1 MIDAHDFTR
10 WVRTQDTRLA
20 PVLQGLFDLYIRGRD
35 NRARTTKPENAD
47 TLYFTVD
54 DCYRVDFTPH
64 GLALH
69 CLTPHGESLLAYY
82 DSPASVFAAML
93 AHRTAGGC
101 ASLSEYT
108 AEFNRLSALLL
119 AGVAARDGIPA
130 MSEFAW
136 SWNEPRPAIDPARF
150 TEHRQ
155 ETETDLQRAIRYYL
169 EADKKAREEQ
179 EAKEEAFFAQSA
191 MGKKLMASLEEAGQ
205 REKLAQSIIS
215 KRRATEQDPVARAF
229 ATLKALPVYLREP
242 LSRHLSFLRKKQE
255 ADRQKGKKSW
265 QAERYAR
272 GTLRKIFERLDRT
285 DSRWLTPGYRSLAG
299 RERLDDLLYLPQL
312 NKHQIQTLATMTAA
326 MFSSTFE
333 KLCDGFGAT
342 DGELTMDVTLK
353 AYQMLARMALHLHAM
368 PPHYD
373 ALTTDKDRR
382 NEPDTEL
389 LPGAILRLTCAEWWK
404 RKLWLLRCEWRE
416 EQLRAACLVS
426 RKTSPYLSQDAL
438 SEFRA
443 QREKTRDFLKSFMLE
458 NEDGFT
464 IDLETVYYAGVS
476 NPVHRKAEMM
486 ATMKGLEL
494 LAEAR
499 GDKAVFLTVTCPS
512 KYHATTENGHP
523 NPKWNGA
530 TMRDSSDYLVNT
542 FFAAVRKKLNRDG
555 LRWYGIRTVEPHHD
569 GTVHWH
575 MMVFA
580 HPEEIDTI
588 VSHTRDIAIQED
600 RHELGD
606 DITPRFKA
614 EYVDGSKGTPTSY
627 IATYI
632 GKNLDSRAVDGIDP
646 KTGKPRVDHETG
658 KSMAESVERAIGW
671 ARLHRVRQFQF
682 FGIPSRQVWRELRR
696 LASQMAR
703 NPEGPQRLKDDA
715 MDAVLAAADAGCF
728 ATYIE
733 KQGGVLVPRKDYLIR
748 TAYDLADELND
759 YGEQSV
765 QIYGIWSPLIGESSR
780 VCTHPDNWKLVR
792 RKPEA
797 EDSARENGFDLQGGP
812 AAPWTRGNNCPRA
825 QETDNNGT
833 EQPEERPAP
842 WPQLPDGIEVNEWM
856 RSLKRHERR
865 ALMRSLRDKQAK
877 NSSDEMQSWT
887 QSRKQQRPLPDNH
900 ELLAREW
907 RESAESLGLHIGEH
921 KCSTCYGAAVCTLT
935 AASLHRRDLKLYANR
950 IPART
955 AESRSSGSA

>member
-1 MIDAHDFTR
+1 
-10 WVRTQDTRLA
+10 
-20 PVLQGLFDLYIRGRD
+20 
-35 NRARTTKPENAD
+35 
-47 TLYFTVD
+47 
-54 DCYRVDFTPH
+54 
-64 GLALH
+64 
-69 CLTPHGESLLAYY
+69 
-82 DSPASVFAAML
+82 
-93 AHRTAGGC
+93 
-101 ASLSEYT
+101 
-108 AEFNRLSALLL
+108 
-119 AGVAARDGIPA
+119 
-130 MSEFAW
+130 
-136 SWNEPRPAIDPARF
+136 
-150 TEHRQ
+150 
-155 ETETDLQRAIRYYL
+155 
-169 EADKKAREEQ
+169 
-179 EAKEEAFFAQSA
+179 
-191 MGKKLMASLEEAGQ
+191 
-205 REKLAQSIIS
+205 
-215 KRRATEQDPVARAF
+215 
-229 ATLKALPVYLREP
+229 
-242 LSRHLSFLRKKQE
+242 
-255 ADRQKGKKSW
+255 
-265 QAERYAR
+265 
-272 GTLRKIFERLDRT
+272 
-285 DSRWLTPGYRSLAG
+285 
-299 RERLDDLLYLPQL
+299 
-312 NKHQIQTLATMTAA
+312 
-326 MFSSTFE
+326 
-333 KLCDGFGAT
+333 
-342 DGELTMDVTLK
+342 
-353 AYQMLARMALHLHAM
+353 
-368 PPHYD
+368 
-373 ALTTDKDRR
+373 LTTDKDRR

-499 GDKAVFLTVTCPS
+499 GDRAVFLTVTCPS

-580 HPEEIDTI
+580 HPDEIETI
-588 VSHTRDIAIQED
+588 VSHVCDIAIQED

-792 RKPEA
+792 RKPEP
-797 EDSARENGFDLQGGP
+797 EDNAHENGFDLQGGP
-812 AAPWTRGNNCPRA
+812 AAPWTRGNNCPRV
-825 QETDNNGT
+825 QETGNSGT
-833 EQPEERPAP
+833 EQSEERPAP
-842 WPQLPDGIEVNEWM
+842 WPQLPDGVDVDEWM

-877 NSSDEMQSWT
+877 NNSDEMQNWT
-887 QSRKQQRPLPDNH
+887 QSRKQPRPLPDNH
-900 ELLAREW
+900 ELLAKEW
-907 RESAESLGLHIGEH
+907 RESAESLGLHIGEQQMLHLLRGGSLYVDGSIIAPQGYEIVCKPDTRPDSRITQLWQRLSRNHSVNSTEIRHNPVSSYLKQLGASDPEAAARLASTIQQDQNTMKTPVTVLSDMLRAIRDAEHAQRINETTERARH
-921 KCSTCYGAAVCTLT
+921 KAGLLQGKGNSE
-935 AASLHRRDLKLYANR
+935 KKK
-950 IPART
+950 
-955 AESRSSGSA
+955 

>member
-1 MIDAHDFTR
+1 MT
-10 WVRTQDTRLA
+10 TE
-20 PVLQGLFDLYIRGRD
+20 YIRDWQQPRHAVGREG
-35 NRARTTKPENAD
+35 T
-47 TLYFTVD
+47 
-54 DCYRVDFTPH
+54 
-64 GLALH
+64 
-69 CLTPHGESLLAYY
+69 
-82 DSPASVFAAML
+82 
-93 AHRTAGGC
+93 
-101 ASLSEYT
+101 
-108 AEFNRLSALLL
+108 
-119 AGVAARDGIPA
+119 GIPA
-130 MSEFAW
+130 PESALS
-136 SWNEPRPAIDPARF
+136 SWLNAYRVENER
-150 TEHRQ
+150 RQ
-155 ETETDLQRAIRYYL
+155 EM
-169 EADKKAREEQ
+169 ADAAFSATPLGNLINKSLDAQ
-179 EAKEEAFFAQSA
+179 EKQDKTITLAKEARKQARGAVDEA
-191 MGKKLMASLEEAGQ
+191 MASL
-205 REKLAQSIIS
+205 RL
-215 KRRATEQDPVARAF
+215 
-229 ATLKALPVYLREP
+229 LPHYLRDP
-242 LSRHLSFLRKKQE
+242 LIRHLSFLRKKQE
-255 ADRQKGKKSW
+255 ADRRKGKKSW

-285 DSRWLTPGYRSLAG
+285 DGRWLTPGYRSLAG

-333 KLCDGFGAT
+333 KLCDGFGAR
-342 DGELTMDVTLK
+342 DGELTMDVMLK
-353 AYQMLARMALHLHAM
+353 AYRMLARIALCLHIM
-368 PPHYD
+368 PPHYE
-373 ALTTDKDRR
+373 ALNKND
-382 NEPDTEL
+382 PDTEL
-389 LPGAILRLTCAEWWK
+389 LPGAILRLTCADWWK

-499 GDKAVFLTVTCPS
+499 GDKAVYLTVTCPS

-542 FFAAVRKKLNRDG
+542 FFKAVRKKLNRDG
-555 LRWYGIRTVEPHHD
+555 LRWYGIRTAEPHHD

-588 VSHTRDIAIQED
+588 VSHTRDIAIRED
-600 RHELGD
+600 RHELGN

-614 EYVDGSKGTPTSY
+614 EYIDGSKGTPTSY

-646 KTGKPRVDHETG
+646 KTGKPRVDDESG
-658 KSMAESVERAIGW
+658 KSMAESVELAIGW

-703 NPEGPQRLKDDA
+703 NPKGPQRLKNDA

-797 EDSARENGFDLQGGP
+797 EDSARKNGFDLQGGP
-812 AAPWTRGNNCPRA
+812 AAPWTRGNNCPRTQNENKEA
-825 QETDNNGT
+825 T
-833 EQPEERPAP
+833 ESQQSDEATTPRQWPEM
-842 WPQLPDGIEVNEWM
+842 PQDVPVDDWI
-856 RSLKRHERR
+856 RSLKRNERR
-865 ALMRSLRDKQAK
+865 ALMRSLRDKPTNAGCGDTSGRMADHKQPPDTPVFPATEWRK
-877 NSSDEMQSWT
+877 SAGELGIKLSDEHIQHLMKT
-887 QSRKQQRPLPDNH
+887 GMLR
-900 ELLAREW
+900 
-907 RESAESLGLHIGEH
+907 LHGHVLEITDGR
-921 KCSTCYGAAVCTLT
+921 LT
-935 AASLHRRDLKLYANR
+935 HRRDQRADRKVNR
-950 IPART
+950 IWERLSRNHGISTSEIRYNPLAHYVDMLRNIGVEALPAVTEHRHQGD
-955 AESRSSGSA
+955 ESQ

>member
-1 MIDAHDFTR
+1 
-10 WVRTQDTRLA
+10 
-20 PVLQGLFDLYIRGRD
+20 
-35 NRARTTKPENAD
+35 
-47 TLYFTVD
+47 
-54 DCYRVDFTPH
+54 
-64 GLALH
+64 
-69 CLTPHGESLLAYY
+69 
-82 DSPASVFAAML
+82 
-93 AHRTAGGC
+93 
-101 ASLSEYT
+101 
-108 AEFNRLSALLL
+108 
-119 AGVAARDGIPA
+119 
-130 MSEFAW
+130 
-136 SWNEPRPAIDPARF
+136 
-150 TEHRQ
+150 
-155 ETETDLQRAIRYYL
+155 
-169 EADKKAREEQ
+169 
-179 EAKEEAFFAQSA
+179 
-191 MGKKLMASLEEAGQ
+191 
-205 REKLAQSIIS
+205 
-215 KRRATEQDPVARAF
+215 
-229 ATLKALPVYLREP
+229 
-242 LSRHLSFLRKKQE
+242 
-255 ADRQKGKKSW
+255 
-265 QAERYAR
+265 
-272 GTLRKIFERLDRT
+272 
-285 DSRWLTPGYRSLAG
+285 
-299 RERLDDLLYLPQL
+299 
-312 NKHQIQTLATMTAA
+312 
-326 MFSSTFE
+326 
-333 KLCDGFGAT
+333 
-342 DGELTMDVTLK
+342 
-353 AYQMLARMALHLHAM
+353 
-368 PPHYD
+368 
-373 ALTTDKDRR
+373 
-382 NEPDTEL
+382 
-389 LPGAILRLTCAEWWK
+389 
-404 RKLWLLRCEWRE
+404 
-416 EQLRAACLVS
+416 
-426 RKTSPYLSQDAL
+426 
-438 SEFRA
+438 
-443 QREKTRDFLKSFMLE
+443 
-458 NEDGFT
+458 DGFT

-499 GDKAVFLTVTCPS
+499 GDRAVFLTVTCPS

-812 AAPWTRGNNCPRA
+812 AAPWTRGNNCPRV

-842 WPQLPDGIEVNEWM
+842 WPQLPDGVEVNEWM

-877 NSSDEMQSWT
+877 NSSDEMQNWT
-887 QSRKQQRPLPDNH
+887 QSRKQPRPLPDNH
-900 ELLAREW
+900 ELLAKEW
-907 RESAESLGLHIGEH
+907 RESAESLGLHIGEQQMLH
-921 KCSTCYGAAVCTLT
+921 LLRGGSLYVDGSIIAPQGFEIVRKPDTRPDSRITQLWQRLSRNHGVSSTEIRHNPVASYLEQLGASDPEAAARLASTLQQDQNT
-935 AASLHRRDLKLYANR
+935 MKTPVTVLSDMLRAIRDAEHARRISETTERARRKADLLRGGLTSENKKQTETGLTNPVNEQKTR
-950 IPART
+950 RVI
-955 AESRSSGSA
+955 

>member
-1 MIDAHDFTR
+1 
-10 WVRTQDTRLA
+10 
-20 PVLQGLFDLYIRGRD
+20 
-35 NRARTTKPENAD
+35 
-47 TLYFTVD
+47 
-54 DCYRVDFTPH
+54 
-64 GLALH
+64 
-69 CLTPHGESLLAYY
+69 
-82 DSPASVFAAML
+82 
-93 AHRTAGGC
+93 
-101 ASLSEYT
+101 
-108 AEFNRLSALLL
+108 
-119 AGVAARDGIPA
+119 
-130 MSEFAW
+130 
-136 SWNEPRPAIDPARF
+136 
-150 TEHRQ
+150 
-155 ETETDLQRAIRYYL
+155 
-169 EADKKAREEQ
+169 
-179 EAKEEAFFAQSA
+179 
-191 MGKKLMASLEEAGQ
+191 
-205 REKLAQSIIS
+205 
-215 KRRATEQDPVARAF
+215 
-229 ATLKALPVYLREP
+229 
-242 LSRHLSFLRKKQE
+242 
-255 ADRQKGKKSW
+255 
-265 QAERYAR
+265 
-272 GTLRKIFERLDRT
+272 
-285 DSRWLTPGYRSLAG
+285 
-299 RERLDDLLYLPQL
+299 
-312 NKHQIQTLATMTAA
+312 
-326 MFSSTFE
+326 
-333 KLCDGFGAT
+333 
-342 DGELTMDVTLK
+342 
-353 AYQMLARMALHLHAM
+353 
-368 PPHYD
+368 
-373 ALTTDKDRR
+373 
-382 NEPDTEL
+382 
-389 LPGAILRLTCAEWWK
+389 
-404 RKLWLLRCEWRE
+404 
-416 EQLRAACLVS
+416 
-426 RKTSPYLSQDAL
+426 
-438 SEFRA
+438 
-443 QREKTRDFLKSFMLE
+443 
-458 NEDGFT
+458 
-464 IDLETVYYAGVS
+464 
-476 NPVHRKAEMM
+476 
-486 ATMKGLEL
+486 
-494 LAEAR
+494 
-499 GDKAVFLTVTCPS
+499 
-512 KYHATTENGHP
+512 
-523 NPKWNGA
+523 PKWNGA

-812 AAPWTRGNNCPRA
+812 AAPWTRGNNCPRV

-842 WPQLPDGIEVNEWM
+842 WPQLPDGVEVNEWM

-877 NSSDEMQSWT
+877 NSSDEMQNWT
-887 QSRKQQRPLPDNH
+887 QSRKQPRPLPDNH
-900 ELLAREW
+900 ELLAKEW
-907 RESAESLGLHIGEH
+907 RESAESLGLHIGEQQMLH
-921 KCSTCYGAAVCTLT
+921 LLRGGSLYVDGSIIAPQGFEIVRKPDTRPDSRITQLWQRLSRNHGVSSTEIRHNPVASYLEQLGASDPEAAARLASTLQQDQNT
-935 AASLHRRDLKLYANR
+935 MKTPVTVLSDMLRAIRDAEHARRISETTERARRKADLLRGGLTSENKKQTETGLTNPVNEQKTR
-950 IPART
+950 RVI
-955 AESRSSGSA
+955 

>member
-1 MIDAHDFTR
+1 
-10 WVRTQDTRLA
+10 
-20 PVLQGLFDLYIRGRD
+20 
-35 NRARTTKPENAD
+35 
-47 TLYFTVD
+47 
-54 DCYRVDFTPH
+54 
-64 GLALH
+64 
-69 CLTPHGESLLAYY
+69 
-82 DSPASVFAAML
+82 
-93 AHRTAGGC
+93 
-101 ASLSEYT
+101 
-108 AEFNRLSALLL
+108 
-119 AGVAARDGIPA
+119 
-130 MSEFAW
+130 
-136 SWNEPRPAIDPARF
+136 
-150 TEHRQ
+150 
-155 ETETDLQRAIRYYL
+155 
-169 EADKKAREEQ
+169 
-179 EAKEEAFFAQSA
+179 
-191 MGKKLMASLEEAGQ
+191 
-205 REKLAQSIIS
+205 
-215 KRRATEQDPVARAF
+215 
-229 ATLKALPVYLREP
+229 
-242 LSRHLSFLRKKQE
+242 
-255 ADRQKGKKSW
+255 
-265 QAERYAR
+265 
-272 GTLRKIFERLDRT
+272 
-285 DSRWLTPGYRSLAG
+285 
-299 RERLDDLLYLPQL
+299 
-312 NKHQIQTLATMTAA
+312 
-326 MFSSTFE
+326 
-333 KLCDGFGAT
+333 
-342 DGELTMDVTLK
+342 
-353 AYQMLARMALHLHAM
+353 
-368 PPHYD
+368 
-373 ALTTDKDRR
+373 
-382 NEPDTEL
+382 
-389 LPGAILRLTCAEWWK
+389 
-404 RKLWLLRCEWRE
+404 
-416 EQLRAACLVS
+416 
-426 RKTSPYLSQDAL
+426 
-438 SEFRA
+438 
-443 QREKTRDFLKSFMLE
+443 
-458 NEDGFT
+458 
-464 IDLETVYYAGVS
+464 
-476 NPVHRKAEMM
+476 
-486 ATMKGLEL
+486 
-494 LAEAR
+494 
-499 GDKAVFLTVTCPS
+499 
-512 KYHATTENGHP
+512 YHATTENGHP

-542 FFAAVRKKLNRDG
+542 FFAAIRKKLNRDG

-632 GKNLDSRAVDGIDP
+632 GKNLDSHAVDGIDP

-728 ATYIE
+728 ASYIE

-812 AAPWTRGNNCPRA
+812 AAPWTRGNNCPRV

-842 WPQLPDGIEVNEWM
+842 WPQLPEGVDVNEWM

-877 NSSDEMQSWT
+877 NSSDEMQNWT
-887 QSRKQQRPLPDNH
+887 QSRKQPQPLPDNH
-900 ELLAREW
+900 ELLAKEW
-907 RESAESLGLHIGEH
+907 RESAESLGLHIGEQQMQH
-921 KCSTCYGAAVCTLT
+921 LLRGGSLYVGGSIITPQGFEIVRKPDTRPDSRITQLWQRLSRNHGVSSTEIRHNPVASYLEQLEASDPEAAARLASTLQQDQNT
-935 AASLHRRDLKLYANR
+935 MKTPVTVLSDMLRAIRDAEHAQRINETTKHARKKISLLHRTR
-950 IPART
+950 
-955 AESRSSGSA
+955 

>member
-1 MIDAHDFTR
+1 
-10 WVRTQDTRLA
+10 
-20 PVLQGLFDLYIRGRD
+20 
-35 NRARTTKPENAD
+35 
-47 TLYFTVD
+47 
-54 DCYRVDFTPH
+54 
-64 GLALH
+64 
-69 CLTPHGESLLAYY
+69 
-82 DSPASVFAAML
+82 
-93 AHRTAGGC
+93 
-101 ASLSEYT
+101 
-108 AEFNRLSALLL
+108 
-119 AGVAARDGIPA
+119 
-130 MSEFAW
+130 
-136 SWNEPRPAIDPARF
+136 
-150 TEHRQ
+150 
-155 ETETDLQRAIRYYL
+155 
-169 EADKKAREEQ
+169 
-179 EAKEEAFFAQSA
+179 
-191 MGKKLMASLEEAGQ
+191 
-205 REKLAQSIIS
+205 
-215 KRRATEQDPVARAF
+215 
-229 ATLKALPVYLREP
+229 
-242 LSRHLSFLRKKQE
+242 
-255 ADRQKGKKSW
+255 
-265 QAERYAR
+265 
-272 GTLRKIFERLDRT
+272 
-285 DSRWLTPGYRSLAG
+285 
-299 RERLDDLLYLPQL
+299 
-312 NKHQIQTLATMTAA
+312 
-326 MFSSTFE
+326 
-333 KLCDGFGAT
+333 
-342 DGELTMDVTLK
+342 
-353 AYQMLARMALHLHAM
+353 
-368 PPHYD
+368 
-373 ALTTDKDRR
+373 
-382 NEPDTEL
+382 
-389 LPGAILRLTCAEWWK
+389 WK

-499 GDKAVFLTVTCPS
+499 GDRAVFLTVTCPS

-632 GKNLDSRAVDGIDP
+632 GKNLDSHAVDGIDP

-728 ATYIE
+728 ASYIE

-812 AAPWTRGNNCPRA
+812 AAPWTRGNNCPRV

-842 WPQLPDGIEVNEWM
+842 WPQLPEGVDVNEWM

-877 NSSDEMQSWT
+877 NSSDEMQNWT
-887 QSRKQQRPLPDNH
+887 QSRKQPQPLPDNH
-900 ELLAREW
+900 ELLAKEW
-907 RESAESLGLHIGEH
+907 RESAESLGLHIGEQQMQH
-921 KCSTCYGAAVCTLT
+921 LLRGGSLYVGGSIITPQGFEIVRKPDTRPDSRITQLWQRLSRNHGVSSTEIRHNPVASYLEQLEASDPEAAARLASTLQQDQNT
-935 AASLHRRDLKLYANR
+935 MKTPVTVLSDMLRAIRDAEHAQRINETTKHARKKISLLHRTR
-950 IPART
+950 
-955 AESRSSGSA
+955 

>member
-1 MIDAHDFTR
+1 
-10 WVRTQDTRLA
+10 
-20 PVLQGLFDLYIRGRD
+20 
-35 NRARTTKPENAD
+35 
-47 TLYFTVD
+47 
-54 DCYRVDFTPH
+54 
-64 GLALH
+64 
-69 CLTPHGESLLAYY
+69 
-82 DSPASVFAAML
+82 
-93 AHRTAGGC
+93 
-101 ASLSEYT
+101 
-108 AEFNRLSALLL
+108 
-119 AGVAARDGIPA
+119 
-130 MSEFAW
+130 
-136 SWNEPRPAIDPARF
+136 
-150 TEHRQ
+150 
-155 ETETDLQRAIRYYL
+155 
-169 EADKKAREEQ
+169 
-179 EAKEEAFFAQSA
+179 
-191 MGKKLMASLEEAGQ
+191 
-205 REKLAQSIIS
+205 
-215 KRRATEQDPVARAF
+215 
-229 ATLKALPVYLREP
+229 
-242 LSRHLSFLRKKQE
+242 
-255 ADRQKGKKSW
+255 
-265 QAERYAR
+265 
-272 GTLRKIFERLDRT
+272 
-285 DSRWLTPGYRSLAG
+285 
-299 RERLDDLLYLPQL
+299 
-312 NKHQIQTLATMTAA
+312 
-326 MFSSTFE
+326 
-333 KLCDGFGAT
+333 
-342 DGELTMDVTLK
+342 
-353 AYQMLARMALHLHAM
+353 
-368 PPHYD
+368 
-373 ALTTDKDRR
+373 
-382 NEPDTEL
+382 
-389 LPGAILRLTCAEWWK
+389 EWWK

-580 HPEEIDTI
+580 HPEEIDSI
-588 VSHTRDIAIQED
+588 VAITRDIAIQED
-600 RHELGD
+600 RHELGN
-606 DITPRFKA
+606 DITPRFKV

-812 AAPWTRGNNCPRA
+812 AAPWTRGNNCPRV
-825 QETDNNGT
+825 QETSNNGT

-842 WPQLPDGIEVNEWM
+842 WPQLPDGVEVNEWM

-877 NSSDEMQSWT
+877 NSSDEMQNWT
-887 QSRKQQRPLPDNH
+887 QSRKQPRPLPDNH
-900 ELLAREW
+900 ELLAKEW
-907 RESAESLGLHIGEH
+907 RESAESLGLHIGEQQMLH
-921 KCSTCYGAAVCTLT
+921 LLRGGSLYVDGSIIAPQGFEIVRKPDTRPDSRITQLWQRLSRNHGVSSTEIRHNPVASYLEQLGASDPEAAARLASTLQQDQNT
-935 AASLHRRDLKLYANR
+935 MKTPVTVLSDMLRAIRDAEHAQRISETTERAHRKADLLRGGLTRGNKKQTETGFTNPVNEQKTR
-950 IPART
+950 RNI
-955 AESRSSGSA
+955 

>member
-1 MIDAHDFTR
+1 
-10 WVRTQDTRLA
+10 
-20 PVLQGLFDLYIRGRD
+20 
-35 NRARTTKPENAD
+35 
-47 TLYFTVD
+47 
-54 DCYRVDFTPH
+54 
-64 GLALH
+64 
-69 CLTPHGESLLAYY
+69 
-82 DSPASVFAAML
+82 
-93 AHRTAGGC
+93 
-101 ASLSEYT
+101 
-108 AEFNRLSALLL
+108 
-119 AGVAARDGIPA
+119 
-130 MSEFAW
+130 
-136 SWNEPRPAIDPARF
+136 
-150 TEHRQ
+150 
-155 ETETDLQRAIRYYL
+155 
-169 EADKKAREEQ
+169 
-179 EAKEEAFFAQSA
+179 
-191 MGKKLMASLEEAGQ
+191 
-205 REKLAQSIIS
+205 
-215 KRRATEQDPVARAF
+215 
-229 ATLKALPVYLREP
+229 
-242 LSRHLSFLRKKQE
+242 
-255 ADRQKGKKSW
+255 
-265 QAERYAR
+265 
-272 GTLRKIFERLDRT
+272 
-285 DSRWLTPGYRSLAG
+285 
-299 RERLDDLLYLPQL
+299 
-312 NKHQIQTLATMTAA
+312 
-326 MFSSTFE
+326 
-333 KLCDGFGAT
+333 
-342 DGELTMDVTLK
+342 
-353 AYQMLARMALHLHAM
+353 
-368 PPHYD
+368 
-373 ALTTDKDRR
+373 
-382 NEPDTEL
+382 
-389 LPGAILRLTCAEWWK
+389 
-404 RKLWLLRCEWRE
+404 
-416 EQLRAACLVS
+416 
-426 RKTSPYLSQDAL
+426 
-438 SEFRA
+438 
-443 QREKTRDFLKSFMLE
+443 
-458 NEDGFT
+458 
-464 IDLETVYYAGVS
+464 
-476 NPVHRKAEMM
+476 
-486 ATMKGLEL
+486 
-494 LAEAR
+494 
-499 GDKAVFLTVTCPS
+499 AVFLTVTCPS

-580 HPEEIDTI
+580 HPEEIDSI
-588 VSHTRDIAIQED
+588 VAITRDIAIQED

-792 RKPEA
+792 RKPET

-812 AAPWTRGNNCPRA
+812 AAPWTRGNNCPRV
-825 QETDNNGT
+825 QETGNNGT

-842 WPQLPDGIEVNEWM
+842 WPRLPEGVDVNEWM

-877 NSSDEMQSWT
+877 NSSDEMQNWT
-887 QSRKQQRPLPDNH
+887 QSRKQPQPLPDNH
-900 ELLAREW
+900 ELLAKEW
-907 RESAESLGLHIGEH
+907 RESAESLGLHIGEQQMQH
-921 KCSTCYGAAVCTLT
+921 LLRGGSLYVGGSIIAPQGFEIVRKQDTRPDSRITQLWQRLSRNHGVSSTEIRHNPVASYLEQLEASDPEAAARLASTLQQDQNT
-935 AASLHRRDLKLYANR
+935 MKTPVTVLSDMLRAIRDAEHAQRISESTKHARKKISLLHRTR
-950 IPART
+950 
-955 AESRSSGSA
+955 

>member
-1 MIDAHDFTR
+1 
-10 WVRTQDTRLA
+10 
-20 PVLQGLFDLYIRGRD
+20 
-35 NRARTTKPENAD
+35 
-47 TLYFTVD
+47 
-54 DCYRVDFTPH
+54 
-64 GLALH
+64 
-69 CLTPHGESLLAYY
+69 
-82 DSPASVFAAML
+82 
-93 AHRTAGGC
+93 
-101 ASLSEYT
+101 
-108 AEFNRLSALLL
+108 
-119 AGVAARDGIPA
+119 
-130 MSEFAW
+130 
-136 SWNEPRPAIDPARF
+136 
-150 TEHRQ
+150 
-155 ETETDLQRAIRYYL
+155 
-169 EADKKAREEQ
+169 
-179 EAKEEAFFAQSA
+179 
-191 MGKKLMASLEEAGQ
+191 
-205 REKLAQSIIS
+205 
-215 KRRATEQDPVARAF
+215 
-229 ATLKALPVYLREP
+229 
-242 LSRHLSFLRKKQE
+242 
-255 ADRQKGKKSW
+255 
-265 QAERYAR
+265 
-272 GTLRKIFERLDRT
+272 
-285 DSRWLTPGYRSLAG
+285 
-299 RERLDDLLYLPQL
+299 
-312 NKHQIQTLATMTAA
+312 
-326 MFSSTFE
+326 
-333 KLCDGFGAT
+333 
-342 DGELTMDVTLK
+342 
-353 AYQMLARMALHLHAM
+353 
-368 PPHYD
+368 
-373 ALTTDKDRR
+373 
-382 NEPDTEL
+382 
-389 LPGAILRLTCAEWWK
+389 WWK

-580 HPEEIDTI
+580 YPEEIDSI
-588 VSHTRDIAIQED
+588 VAITRDIAIQED

-812 AAPWTRGNNCPRA
+812 AAPWTRGNNCPRV

-842 WPQLPDGIEVNEWM
+842 WPQLPEGVDVNEWM

-877 NSSDEMQSWT
+877 NSSDEMQNWT
-887 QSRKQQRPLPDNH
+887 QSRKQPQPLPDNH
-900 ELLAREW
+900 ELLAKEW
-907 RESAESLGLHIGEH
+907 RESAESLGLHIGEQQMQH
-921 KCSTCYGAAVCTLT
+921 LLRGGSLYVGGSIITPQGFEIVRKPDTRPDSRITQLWQRLSRNHGVSSTEIRHNPVASYLEQLEASDPEAAARLASTLQQDQNT
-935 AASLHRRDLKLYANR
+935 MKTPVTVLSDMLRAIRDAEHAQRINETTKHARKKISLLHRTR
-950 IPART
+950 
-955 AESRSSGSA
+955 

>member
-1 MIDAHDFTR
+1 
-10 WVRTQDTRLA
+10 
-20 PVLQGLFDLYIRGRD
+20 
-35 NRARTTKPENAD
+35 
-47 TLYFTVD
+47 
-54 DCYRVDFTPH
+54 
-64 GLALH
+64 
-69 CLTPHGESLLAYY
+69 
-82 DSPASVFAAML
+82 
-93 AHRTAGGC
+93 
-101 ASLSEYT
+101 
-108 AEFNRLSALLL
+108 
-119 AGVAARDGIPA
+119 
-130 MSEFAW
+130 
-136 SWNEPRPAIDPARF
+136 
-150 TEHRQ
+150 
-155 ETETDLQRAIRYYL
+155 
-169 EADKKAREEQ
+169 
-179 EAKEEAFFAQSA
+179 
-191 MGKKLMASLEEAGQ
+191 
-205 REKLAQSIIS
+205 
-215 KRRATEQDPVARAF
+215 
-229 ATLKALPVYLREP
+229 
-242 LSRHLSFLRKKQE
+242 
-255 ADRQKGKKSW
+255 
-265 QAERYAR
+265 
-272 GTLRKIFERLDRT
+272 
-285 DSRWLTPGYRSLAG
+285 
-299 RERLDDLLYLPQL
+299 
-312 NKHQIQTLATMTAA
+312 
-326 MFSSTFE
+326 
-333 KLCDGFGAT
+333 
-342 DGELTMDVTLK
+342 
-353 AYQMLARMALHLHAM
+353 
-368 PPHYD
+368 PHYD

-499 GDKAVFLTVTCPS
+499 GDRAVFLTVTCPS

-658 KSMAESVERAIGW
+658 KSMTESVERAIGW

-765 QIYGIWSPLIGESSR
+765 QIYGIWSPFIGESSR

-812 AAPWTRGNNCPRA
+812 AAPWTRGNNCPRV

-842 WPQLPDGIEVNEWM
+842 WPQLPEGVDVNEWM

-877 NSSDEMQSWT
+877 NSSDKMQNWT
-887 QSRKQQRPLPDNH
+887 QSRKQPQPLPDNH
-900 ELLAREW
+900 ELLAKEW
-907 RESAESLGLHIGEH
+907 RESAESLGLHIGEQQMQH
-921 KCSTCYGAAVCTLT
+921 LLRGGSLYVGGSIITPQGFEIVRKPDTRPDSRITQLWQRLSRNHGVSSTEIRHNPVASYLEQLEASDPEAAARLASTLQQDQNT
-935 AASLHRRDLKLYANR
+935 MKTPVTVLSDMLRAIRDAEHAQRISETTKHARKKISLLHRTR
-950 IPART
+950 
-955 AESRSSGSA
+955 

>member
-1 MIDAHDFTR
+1 
-10 WVRTQDTRLA
+10 
-20 PVLQGLFDLYIRGRD
+20 
-35 NRARTTKPENAD
+35 
-47 TLYFTVD
+47 
-54 DCYRVDFTPH
+54 
-64 GLALH
+64 
-69 CLTPHGESLLAYY
+69 
-82 DSPASVFAAML
+82 
-93 AHRTAGGC
+93 
-101 ASLSEYT
+101 
-108 AEFNRLSALLL
+108 
-119 AGVAARDGIPA
+119 
-130 MSEFAW
+130 
-136 SWNEPRPAIDPARF
+136 
-150 TEHRQ
+150 
-155 ETETDLQRAIRYYL
+155 
-169 EADKKAREEQ
+169 
-179 EAKEEAFFAQSA
+179 
-191 MGKKLMASLEEAGQ
+191 
-205 REKLAQSIIS
+205 
-215 KRRATEQDPVARAF
+215 
-229 ATLKALPVYLREP
+229 
-242 LSRHLSFLRKKQE
+242 
-255 ADRQKGKKSW
+255 
-265 QAERYAR
+265 
-272 GTLRKIFERLDRT
+272 
-285 DSRWLTPGYRSLAG
+285 
-299 RERLDDLLYLPQL
+299 
-312 NKHQIQTLATMTAA
+312 
-326 MFSSTFE
+326 
-333 KLCDGFGAT
+333 
-342 DGELTMDVTLK
+342 
-353 AYQMLARMALHLHAM
+353 
-368 PPHYD
+368 
-373 ALTTDKDRR
+373 
-382 NEPDTEL
+382 
-389 LPGAILRLTCAEWWK
+389 
-404 RKLWLLRCEWRE
+404 
-416 EQLRAACLVS
+416 

-580 HPEEIDTI
+580 HPDEIETI
-588 VSHTRDIAIQED
+588 VSHVCDIAIQED

-797 EDSARENGFDLQGGP
+797 EDSASENGFDLQGGP
-812 AAPWTRGNNCPRA
+812 AAPWTRGNNCPRV
-825 QETDNNGT
+825 QETGNSGT
-833 EQPEERPAP
+833 EQSEERPAP
-842 WPQLPDGIEVNEWM
+842 WPQLPDGVDVDEWM

-877 NSSDEMQSWT
+877 NNSDEMQNWT
-887 QSRKQQRPLPDNH
+887 QSRKQPRPLPDNH
-900 ELLAREW
+900 ELLAKEW
-907 RESAESLGLHIGEH
+907 RESAESLGLHIGEQQMLHLLRGGSLYVDGSIIAPQGYEIVCKPDTRPDSRITQLWQRLSRNHSVNSTEIRHNPVSSYLKQLGASDPEAAARLASTIQQDQNTMKTPVTVLSDMLRAIRDAEHAQRINETTERARH
-921 KCSTCYGAAVCTLT
+921 KAGLLQGKGNSE
-935 AASLHRRDLKLYANR
+935 KKK
-950 IPART
+950 
-955 AESRSSGSA
+955 

>member
-1 MIDAHDFTR
+1 
-10 WVRTQDTRLA
+10 
-20 PVLQGLFDLYIRGRD
+20 
-35 NRARTTKPENAD
+35 
-47 TLYFTVD
+47 
-54 DCYRVDFTPH
+54 
-64 GLALH
+64 
-69 CLTPHGESLLAYY
+69 
-82 DSPASVFAAML
+82 
-93 AHRTAGGC
+93 
-101 ASLSEYT
+101 
-108 AEFNRLSALLL
+108 
-119 AGVAARDGIPA
+119 
-130 MSEFAW
+130 
-136 SWNEPRPAIDPARF
+136 
-150 TEHRQ
+150 
-155 ETETDLQRAIRYYL
+155 
-169 EADKKAREEQ
+169 
-179 EAKEEAFFAQSA
+179 
-191 MGKKLMASLEEAGQ
+191 
-205 REKLAQSIIS
+205 
-215 KRRATEQDPVARAF
+215 
-229 ATLKALPVYLREP
+229 
-242 LSRHLSFLRKKQE
+242 
-255 ADRQKGKKSW
+255 
-265 QAERYAR
+265 
-272 GTLRKIFERLDRT
+272 
-285 DSRWLTPGYRSLAG
+285 
-299 RERLDDLLYLPQL
+299 
-312 NKHQIQTLATMTAA
+312 
-326 MFSSTFE
+326 
-333 KLCDGFGAT
+333 
-342 DGELTMDVTLK
+342 
-353 AYQMLARMALHLHAM
+353 
-368 PPHYD
+368 
-373 ALTTDKDRR
+373 
-382 NEPDTEL
+382 
-389 LPGAILRLTCAEWWK
+389 
-404 RKLWLLRCEWRE
+404 
-416 EQLRAACLVS
+416 
-426 RKTSPYLSQDAL
+426 L

-499 GDKAVFLTVTCPS
+499 GDRAVFLTVTCPS

-580 HPEEIDTI
+580 HPEEIDSI
-588 VSHTRDIAIQED
+588 VAITRDIAIQED
-600 RHELGD
+600 RHELGN
-606 DITPRFKA
+606 DITPRFKV

-797 EDSARENGFDLQGGP
+797 EDSTHENGFDLQGGP
-812 AAPWTRGNNCPRA
+812 AAPWTRGNNCPRV

-842 WPQLPDGIEVNEWM
+842 WPQLPEGVDVNEWM

-877 NSSDEMQSWT
+877 NSSDKMQNWT
-887 QSRKQQRPLPDNH
+887 QSRKQPQPLPDNH
-900 ELLAREW
+900 ELLAKEW
-907 RESAESLGLHIGEH
+907 RESAESLGLHIGEQQMQH
-921 KCSTCYGAAVCTLT
+921 LLRGGSLYVGGSIITPQGFEIVRKPDTRPDSRITQLWQRLSRNHGVSSTEIRHNPVASYLEQLEASDPEAAARLASTLQQDQNT
-935 AASLHRRDLKLYANR
+935 MKTPVTVLSDMLRAIRDAEHAQRISETTKHARKKISLLHRTR
-950 IPART
+950 
-955 AESRSSGSA
+955 

>member
-1 MIDAHDFTR
+1 QA
-10 WVRTQDTRLA
+10 
-20 PVLQGLFDLYIRGRD
+20 RG
-35 NRARTTKPENAD
+35 A
-47 TLYFTVD
+47 VD
-54 DCYRVDFTPH
+54 
-64 GLALH
+64 
-69 CLTPHGESLLAYY
+69 
-82 DSPASVFAAML
+82 
-93 AHRTAGGC
+93 
-101 ASLSEYT
+101 
-108 AEFNRLSALLL
+108 
-119 AGVAARDGIPA
+119 
-130 MSEFAW
+130 
-136 SWNEPRPAIDPARF
+136 
-150 TEHRQ
+150 
-155 ETETDLQRAIRYYL
+155 
-169 EADKKAREEQ
+169 EA
-179 EAKEEAFFAQSA
+179 
-191 MGKKLMASLEEAGQ
+191 MASL
-205 REKLAQSIIS
+205 RL
-215 KRRATEQDPVARAF
+215 
-229 ATLKALPVYLREP
+229 LPSYLRDP
-242 LSRHLSFLRKKQE
+242 LIRHLSFLRKKQE
-255 ADRQKGKKSW
+255 ADRRKGKKSW

-285 DSRWLTPGYRSLAG
+285 DGHWLTPGYRSLAG

-353 AYQMLARMALHLHAM
+353 AYQMLARMALHLHIM

-600 RHELGD
+600 RHELGN
-606 DITPRFKA
+606 DITPRFKV

-759 YGEQSV
+759 YGEQCV

-797 EDSARENGFDLQGGP
+797 EDSPRENGFDLQGGP

-833 EQPEERPAP
+833 EQPEERPTP
-842 WPQLPDGIEVNEWM
+842 WPQIPDGVDVNEWM

-877 NSSDEMQSWT
+877 NSSDEMQNWT
-887 QSRKQQRPLPDNH
+887 QSRKQPQPLPDNH
-900 ELLAREW
+900 ELLAKEW
-907 RESAESLGLHIGEH
+907 RESAESLGLHIGEQQMLH
-921 KCSTCYGAAVCTLT
+921 LLRGGSLYVDGSIIAPQGFEIVRKPDTRPDSRITQLWQRLSRNHGVSSTEIRHNPVASYLEQLGASDPEAAARLASTLQQDQNT
-935 AASLHRRDLKLYANR
+935 MKTPVTVLSDMLRAIRDAEHAQRISETTERAHRKADLLRGGLTRGNKKQ
-950 IPART
+950 T
-955 AESRSSGSA
+955 ETGSTNPVNEQKTRREI

>member
-1 MIDAHDFTR
+1 MADAAFSATPLGNLINKSLDAQEK
-10 WVRTQDTRLA
+10 QDKT
-20 PVLQGLFDLYIRGRD
+20 I
-35 NRARTTKPENAD
+35 T
-47 TLYFTVD
+47 
-54 DCYRVDFTPH
+54 
-64 GLALH
+64 
-69 CLTPHGESLLAYY
+69 
-82 DSPASVFAAML
+82 
-93 AHRTAGGC
+93 
-101 ASLSEYT
+101 
-108 AEFNRLSALLL
+108 L
-119 AGVAARDGIPA
+119 AGDARKQ
-130 MSEFAW
+130 
-136 SWNEPRPAIDPARF
+136 ARGAV
-150 TEHRQ
+150 
-155 ETETDLQRAIRYYL
+155 D
-169 EADKKAREEQ
+169 EA
-179 EAKEEAFFAQSA
+179 
-191 MGKKLMASLEEAGQ
+191 MASL
-205 REKLAQSIIS
+205 RL
-215 KRRATEQDPVARAF
+215 
-229 ATLKALPVYLREP
+229 LPSYLRDP
-242 LSRHLSFLRKKQE
+242 LIRHLSFLRKKQE
-255 ADRQKGKKSW
+255 ADRRKGKKSW

-272 GTLRKIFERLDRT
+272 GTLRKIFERLDST
-285 DSRWLTPGYRSLAG
+285 DGRWLTPGYRSLAG

-353 AYQMLARMALHLHAM
+353 AYQMLARMA
-368 PPHYD
+368 
-373 ALTTDKDRR
+373 
-382 NEPDTEL
+382 
-389 LPGAILRLTCAEWWK
+389 
-404 RKLWLLRCEWRE
+404 
-416 EQLRAACLVS
+416 
-426 RKTSPYLSQDAL
+426 
-438 SEFRA
+438 FRA

-600 RHELGD
+600 RHELGN
-606 DITPRFKA
+606 DITPRFKV

-812 AAPWTRGNNCPRA
+812 AAPWTRGNNCPRV

-842 WPQLPDGIEVNEWM
+842 WPQLPDGVEVNEWM

-900 ELLAREW
+900 ELLAKEW
-907 RESAESLGLHIGEH
+907 RESAESLGLHIGEQQMQH
-921 KCSTCYGAAVCTLT
+921 LLRGGSLYVDGSIIAPQGFEIVRKPDTRPDSRITQLWQRLSRNHGVSSTEIRHNPVASYLAQLGASDPEAAARLASTLQQGQNT
-935 AASLHRRDLKLYANR
+935 MKTPVTVLSDMLRAIRDAEHAQRISETTERASRKADLLRGGLTSGNKKQTETGLTN
-950 IPART
+950 PVNEQKT
-955 AESRSSGSA
+955 RSDI

>member
-1 MIDAHDFTR
+1 
-10 WVRTQDTRLA
+10 
-20 PVLQGLFDLYIRGRD
+20 
-35 NRARTTKPENAD
+35 
-47 TLYFTVD
+47 
-54 DCYRVDFTPH
+54 
-64 GLALH
+64 
-69 CLTPHGESLLAYY
+69 
-82 DSPASVFAAML
+82 
-93 AHRTAGGC
+93 
-101 ASLSEYT
+101 
-108 AEFNRLSALLL
+108 
-119 AGVAARDGIPA
+119 
-130 MSEFAW
+130 
-136 SWNEPRPAIDPARF
+136 
-150 TEHRQ
+150 
-155 ETETDLQRAIRYYL
+155 
-169 EADKKAREEQ
+169 
-179 EAKEEAFFAQSA
+179 
-191 MGKKLMASLEEAGQ
+191 
-205 REKLAQSIIS
+205 
-215 KRRATEQDPVARAF
+215 
-229 ATLKALPVYLREP
+229 
-242 LSRHLSFLRKKQE
+242 
-255 ADRQKGKKSW
+255 
-265 QAERYAR
+265 
-272 GTLRKIFERLDRT
+272 
-285 DSRWLTPGYRSLAG
+285 
-299 RERLDDLLYLPQL
+299 
-312 NKHQIQTLATMTAA
+312 
-326 MFSSTFE
+326 
-333 KLCDGFGAT
+333 
-342 DGELTMDVTLK
+342 
-353 AYQMLARMALHLHAM
+353 
-368 PPHYD
+368 
-373 ALTTDKDRR
+373 
-382 NEPDTEL
+382 
-389 LPGAILRLTCAEWWK
+389 
-404 RKLWLLRCEWRE
+404 
-416 EQLRAACLVS
+416 
-426 RKTSPYLSQDAL
+426 
-438 SEFRA
+438 
-443 QREKTRDFLKSFMLE
+443 
-458 NEDGFT
+458 
-464 IDLETVYYAGVS
+464 TVYYAGVS

-658 KSMAESVERAIGW
+658 KSMTESVERAIGW

-765 QIYGIWSPLIGESSR
+765 QIYGIWSPFIGESSR

-812 AAPWTRGNNCPRA
+812 AAPWTRGNNCPRV

-842 WPQLPDGIEVNEWM
+842 WPQLPEGVDVNEWM

-877 NSSDEMQSWT
+877 NSSDKMQNWT
-887 QSRKQQRPLPDNH
+887 QSRKQPQPLPDNH
-900 ELLAREW
+900 ELLAKEW
-907 RESAESLGLHIGEH
+907 RESAESLGLHIGEQQMQH
-921 KCSTCYGAAVCTLT
+921 LLRGGSLYVGGSIITPQGFEIVRKPDTRPDSRITQLWQRLSRNHGVSSTEIRHNPVASYLEQLEASDPEAAARLASTLQQDQNT
-935 AASLHRRDLKLYANR
+935 MKTPVTVLSDMLRAIRDAEHAQRISETTKHARKKISLLHRTR
-950 IPART
+950 
-955 AESRSSGSA
+955 

>member
-1 MIDAHDFTR
+1 
-10 WVRTQDTRLA
+10 
-20 PVLQGLFDLYIRGRD
+20 
-35 NRARTTKPENAD
+35 
-47 TLYFTVD
+47 
-54 DCYRVDFTPH
+54 
-64 GLALH
+64 
-69 CLTPHGESLLAYY
+69 
-82 DSPASVFAAML
+82 
-93 AHRTAGGC
+93 
-101 ASLSEYT
+101 
-108 AEFNRLSALLL
+108 
-119 AGVAARDGIPA
+119 
-130 MSEFAW
+130 
-136 SWNEPRPAIDPARF
+136 
-150 TEHRQ
+150 
-155 ETETDLQRAIRYYL
+155 
-169 EADKKAREEQ
+169 
-179 EAKEEAFFAQSA
+179 
-191 MGKKLMASLEEAGQ
+191 
-205 REKLAQSIIS
+205 
-215 KRRATEQDPVARAF
+215 
-229 ATLKALPVYLREP
+229 
-242 LSRHLSFLRKKQE
+242 
-255 ADRQKGKKSW
+255 
-265 QAERYAR
+265 
-272 GTLRKIFERLDRT
+272 
-285 DSRWLTPGYRSLAG
+285 
-299 RERLDDLLYLPQL
+299 
-312 NKHQIQTLATMTAA
+312 
-326 MFSSTFE
+326 
-333 KLCDGFGAT
+333 
-342 DGELTMDVTLK
+342 
-353 AYQMLARMALHLHAM
+353 
-368 PPHYD
+368 
-373 ALTTDKDRR
+373 
-382 NEPDTEL
+382 
-389 LPGAILRLTCAEWWK
+389 
-404 RKLWLLRCEWRE
+404 
-416 EQLRAACLVS
+416 
-426 RKTSPYLSQDAL
+426 
-438 SEFRA
+438 
-443 QREKTRDFLKSFMLE
+443 
-458 NEDGFT
+458 
-464 IDLETVYYAGVS
+464 
-476 NPVHRKAEMM
+476 
-486 ATMKGLEL
+486 LEL

-580 HPEEIDTI
+580 HPEEIDSI
-588 VSHTRDIAIQED
+588 VAITRDIAIQED
-600 RHELGD
+600 RHELGN

-728 ATYIE
+728 ASYIE

-812 AAPWTRGNNCPRA
+812 AAPWTRGNNCLRV
-825 QETDNNGT
+825 QETSNNGT

-842 WPQLPDGIEVNEWM
+842 WPQLPDGVEVNEWM

-865 ALMRSLRDKQAK
+865 ALMRSLRDKQTK
-877 NSSDEMQSWT
+877 NSSDEMQNWT
-887 QSRKQQRPLPDNH
+887 QSRKQPRPLPDNH
-900 ELLAREW
+900 ELLAKEW
-907 RESAESLGLHIGEH
+907 RESAESLGLHIGEQQMLH
-921 KCSTCYGAAVCTLT
+921 LLRGGSLYVDGSIIAPQGFEIVRKPDTRPDSRITQLWQRLSRNHGVSSTEIRHNPVASYLEQLGASDPEAAARLASTLQQDQNT
-935 AASLHRRDLKLYANR
+935 MKTPVTVLSDMLRAIRDAEHAQRISETTERAHRKADLLRGGLTRGNKKQTETGFTNPVNEQKKR
-950 IPART
+950 REI
-955 AESRSSGSA
+955 

>member
-1 MIDAHDFTR
+1 
-10 WVRTQDTRLA
+10 
-20 PVLQGLFDLYIRGRD
+20 
-35 NRARTTKPENAD
+35 
-47 TLYFTVD
+47 
-54 DCYRVDFTPH
+54 
-64 GLALH
+64 
-69 CLTPHGESLLAYY
+69 
-82 DSPASVFAAML
+82 
-93 AHRTAGGC
+93 
-101 ASLSEYT
+101 
-108 AEFNRLSALLL
+108 
-119 AGVAARDGIPA
+119 
-130 MSEFAW
+130 
-136 SWNEPRPAIDPARF
+136 
-150 TEHRQ
+150 
-155 ETETDLQRAIRYYL
+155 
-169 EADKKAREEQ
+169 
-179 EAKEEAFFAQSA
+179 
-191 MGKKLMASLEEAGQ
+191 
-205 REKLAQSIIS
+205 
-215 KRRATEQDPVARAF
+215 
-229 ATLKALPVYLREP
+229 
-242 LSRHLSFLRKKQE
+242 
-255 ADRQKGKKSW
+255 
-265 QAERYAR
+265 
-272 GTLRKIFERLDRT
+272 
-285 DSRWLTPGYRSLAG
+285 
-299 RERLDDLLYLPQL
+299 
-312 NKHQIQTLATMTAA
+312 
-326 MFSSTFE
+326 
-333 KLCDGFGAT
+333 
-342 DGELTMDVTLK
+342 
-353 AYQMLARMALHLHAM
+353 
-368 PPHYD
+368 
-373 ALTTDKDRR
+373 
-382 NEPDTEL
+382 
-389 LPGAILRLTCAEWWK
+389 
-404 RKLWLLRCEWRE
+404 
-416 EQLRAACLVS
+416 
-426 RKTSPYLSQDAL
+426 
-438 SEFRA
+438 
-443 QREKTRDFLKSFMLE
+443 
-458 NEDGFT
+458 
-464 IDLETVYYAGVS
+464 
-476 NPVHRKAEMM
+476 
-486 ATMKGLEL
+486 LEL

-580 HPEEIDTI
+580 HPEEIDSI
-588 VSHTRDIAIQED
+588 VAITRDIAIQED
-600 RHELGD
+600 RHELGN

-728 ATYIE
+728 ASYIE

-812 AAPWTRGNNCPRA
+812 AAPWTRGNNCLRV
-825 QETDNNGT
+825 QETSNNGT

-842 WPQLPDGIEVNEWM
+842 WPQLPDGVEVNEWM

-877 NSSDEMQSWT
+877 NSSDEMQNWT
-887 QSRKQQRPLPDNH
+887 QSRKQPRPLPDNH
-900 ELLAREW
+900 ELLAKEW
-907 RESAESLGLHIGEH
+907 RESAESLGLHIGEQQMLH
-921 KCSTCYGAAVCTLT
+921 LLRGGSLYVDGSIIAPQGFEIVRKPDTRPDSRITQLWQRLSRNHGVSSTEIRHNPVASYLEQLGASDPEAAARLASTLQQDQNT
-935 AASLHRRDLKLYANR
+935 MKTPVTVLSDMLRAIRDAEHAQRISETTERAHRKADLLRGSLTRGNKKQTETGFTNPVNEQKKRRE
-950 IPART
+950 I
-955 AESRSSGSA
+955 

>member
-1 MIDAHDFTR
+1 MATE
-10 WVRTQDTRLA
+10 
-20 PVLQGLFDLYIRGRD
+20 YIRNWQQPRHAVGREG
-35 NRARTTKPENAD
+35 T
-47 TLYFTVD
+47 
-54 DCYRVDFTPH
+54 
-64 GLALH
+64 
-69 CLTPHGESLLAYY
+69 GEPVRPSLLSSWLDAY
-82 DSPASVFAAML
+82 
-93 AHRTAGGC
+93 R
-101 ASLSEYT
+101 
-108 AEFNRLSALLL
+108 AE
-119 AGVAARDGIPA
+119 
-130 MSEFAW
+130 
-136 SWNEPRPAIDPARF
+136 NER
-150 TEHRQ
+150 RQ
-155 ETETDLQRAIRYYL
+155 EMADAAFSAAPLGNLINKSLDAQEKQDKAITL
-169 EADKKAREEQ
+169 AREARKQ
-179 EAKEEAFFAQSA
+179 ARGAVDEAIA
-191 MGKKLMASLEEAGQ
+191 
-205 REKLAQSIIS
+205 
-215 KRRATEQDPVARAF
+215 
-229 ATLKALPVYLREP
+229 ALRLLPSYLRDP
-242 LSRHLSFLRKKQE
+242 LIRHLSFLRKKQE
-255 ADRQKGKKSW
+255 SDRQKGKKSW

-272 GTLRKIFERLDRT
+272 GTLRKIFERLERT
-285 DSRWLTPGYRSLAG
+285 DRRWLTPGYRSVAG

-312 NKHQIQTLATMTAA
+312 NKHQIQTLAVMTAA

-333 KLCDGFGAT
+333 KLCDDFGAT
-342 DGELTMDVTLK
+342 DGELTMDITLK
-353 AYQMLARMALHLHAM
+353 AYQMLARMALHLHTV

-373 ALTTDKDRR
+373 ALTTDKDRK

-389 LPGAILRLTCAEWWK
+389 LPGAILRLTCADWWK

-499 GDKAVFLTVTCPS
+499 DDRAVFLTVTCPS

-542 FFAAVRKKLNRDG
+542 FFKAVRKKLNRDG

-580 HPEEIDTI
+580 HPEEIDSI
-588 VSHTRDIAIQED
+588 VDITRDIAIRED
-600 RHELGD
+600 RHELGN

-797 EDSARENGFDLQGGP
+797 EDSTRENGFDLQGGP
-812 AAPWTRGNNCPRA
+812 AAPWTRGNNCPRV

-842 WPQLPDGIEVNEWM
+842 WPQLPDGVEVNEWM

-900 ELLAREW
+900 ELLAKEW
-907 RESAESLGLHIGEH
+907 RESAESLGLHIGEQQMQH
-921 KCSTCYGAAVCTLT
+921 LLRGGSLYVDGSIIAPQGFEIVRKPDTRPDSRITQLWQRLSRNHGVSSTEIRHNPVASYLEQLGTSDPEAAARLASTLQQDQNT
-935 AASLHRRDLKLYANR
+935 MKTPVTVLSDMLRAIRDAEHAQRISETTERARRKADLLRGGLTSGNKKQTETGFTNPVNEQKTRRD
-950 IPART
+950 I
-955 AESRSSGSA
+955 

>member
-1 MIDAHDFTR
+1 
-10 WVRTQDTRLA
+10 
-20 PVLQGLFDLYIRGRD
+20 
-35 NRARTTKPENAD
+35 
-47 TLYFTVD
+47 
-54 DCYRVDFTPH
+54 
-64 GLALH
+64 
-69 CLTPHGESLLAYY
+69 
-82 DSPASVFAAML
+82 
-93 AHRTAGGC
+93 
-101 ASLSEYT
+101 
-108 AEFNRLSALLL
+108 
-119 AGVAARDGIPA
+119 
-130 MSEFAW
+130 
-136 SWNEPRPAIDPARF
+136 
-150 TEHRQ
+150 
-155 ETETDLQRAIRYYL
+155 
-169 EADKKAREEQ
+169 
-179 EAKEEAFFAQSA
+179 
-191 MGKKLMASLEEAGQ
+191 
-205 REKLAQSIIS
+205 
-215 KRRATEQDPVARAF
+215 
-229 ATLKALPVYLREP
+229 
-242 LSRHLSFLRKKQE
+242 
-255 ADRQKGKKSW
+255 
-265 QAERYAR
+265 
-272 GTLRKIFERLDRT
+272 
-285 DSRWLTPGYRSLAG
+285 
-299 RERLDDLLYLPQL
+299 
-312 NKHQIQTLATMTAA
+312 
-326 MFSSTFE
+326 
-333 KLCDGFGAT
+333 
-342 DGELTMDVTLK
+342 
-353 AYQMLARMALHLHAM
+353 LHLHAM

-373 ALTTDKDRR
+373 ALTTDKDRK

-499 GDKAVFLTVTCPS
+499 GDRAVFLTVTCPS

-580 HPEEIDTI
+580 HPDEIETI
-588 VSHTRDIAIQED
+588 VSHVCDIAIQED

-797 EDSARENGFDLQGGP
+797 EDSSHENGFDLQGGP
-812 AAPWTRGNNCPRA
+812 AAPWTRGNNCPRV

-842 WPQLPDGIEVNEWM
+842 WPQLPDGVEVNEWM

-877 NSSDEMQSWT
+877 NSSDEMQNWT
-887 QSRKQQRPLPDNH
+887 QSRKQPRPLPDNH
-900 ELLAREW
+900 ELLAKEW
-907 RESAESLGLHIGEH
+907 RESAESLGLHIGEQQMLH
-921 KCSTCYGAAVCTLT
+921 LLRGGSLYVDGSIIAPQGFEIVRKPDTRPDSRITQLWQRLSRNHGVSSTEIRHNPVASYLEQLGASDPEAAARLASTLQQDQNT
-935 AASLHRRDLKLYANR
+935 MKTPVTVLSDMLRAIRDAEHARRISETTERARRKADLLRGGLTSENKKQTETGLTNPVNEQKTR
-950 IPART
+950 RVI
-955 AESRSSGSA
+955 

>member
-1 MIDAHDFTR
+1 MA
-10 WVRTQDTRLA
+10 
-20 PVLQGLFDLYIRGRD
+20 
-35 NRARTTKPENAD
+35 
-47 TLYFTVD
+47 
-54 DCYRVDFTPH
+54 
-64 GLALH
+64 
-69 CLTPHGESLLAYY
+69 
-82 DSPASVFAAML
+82 
-93 AHRTAGGC
+93 
-101 ASLSEYT
+101 
-108 AEFNRLSALLL
+108 AEFI
-119 AGVAARDGIPA
+119 RDWQQPRPAVGREGTGIPA
-130 MSEFAW
+130 TQSALSGWLDAYRAE
-136 SWNEPRPAIDPARF
+136 NERNRK
-150 TEHRQ
+150 Q
-155 ETETDLQRAIRYYL
+155 
-169 EADKKAREEQ
+169 
-179 EAKEEAFFAQSA
+179 AKEENSDAAFSA
-191 MGKKLMASLEEAGQ
+191 TPLGSLINKSLDVQEKQDKAITLAKEARKQARGAVDEAIASL
-205 REKLAQSIIS
+205 RL
-215 KRRATEQDPVARAF
+215 
-229 ATLKALPVYLREP
+229 LPSYLRDP
-242 LSRHLSFLRKKQE
+242 LIRHLSFLRKKQE
-255 ADRQKGKKSW
+255 ADRRKGKKSW

-272 GTLRKIFERLDRT
+272 GTLRKIFERLNRT
-285 DSRWLTPGYRSLAG
+285 DSRWLTPCYRSLAG

-312 NKHQIQTLATMTAA
+312 NKHQIQTLATMTAT

-333 KLCDGFGAT
+333 TLCDGFGAS

-353 AYQMLARMALHLHAM
+353 AYQVLARIAFHLHIM
-368 PPHYD
+368 PPHYE
-373 ALTTDKDRR
+373 ALRTDKDRR
-382 NEPDTEL
+382 VAPDTEL
-389 LPGAILRLTCAEWWK
+389 LPGAILRLTCADWWK

-426 RKTSPYLSQDAL
+426 RKASPYLSQDAL

-499 GDKAVFLTVTCPS
+499 GDKAVFLTATCPS

-580 HPEEIDTI
+580 HPEEIDSI
-588 VSHTRDIAIQED
+588 VAITRDIAIQED
-600 RHELGD
+600 RHELGN

-703 NPEGPQRLKDDA
+703 NPEGPQRLKDGA

-759 YGEQSV
+759 YGEQGV

-797 EDSARENGFDLQGGP
+797 EDGARENGFDLQGGS
-812 AAPWTRGNNCPRA
+812 AAPWTRGNNCPRV
-825 QETDNNGT
+825 QETDSSGT
-833 EQPEERPAP
+833 ERPAL
-842 WPQLPDGIEVNEWM
+842 WPQLPDGVDVNEWM

-865 ALMRSLRDKQAK
+865 ALMRSLREKLVNSGDGDTSVRVASSKQ
-877 NSSDEMQSWT
+877 
-887 QSRKQQRPLPDNH
+887 PPDIPVSPI
-900 ELLAREW
+900 AEW
-907 RESAESLGLHIGEH
+907 RKLAGELGAELSDGHIQHLMKTGVLRLNGHVLEV
-921 KCSTCYGAAVCTLT
+921 TDGRLT
-935 AASLHRRDLKLYANR
+935 HRRDRRTDQKINR
-950 IPART
+950 IWERMSRNHGIRASEIRYNPLAYYVDMLRNIGVEALPAAT
-955 AESRSSGSA
+955 AHRHQGDNSQ

>member
-1 MIDAHDFTR
+1 
-10 WVRTQDTRLA
+10 
-20 PVLQGLFDLYIRGRD
+20 
-35 NRARTTKPENAD
+35 
-47 TLYFTVD
+47 
-54 DCYRVDFTPH
+54 
-64 GLALH
+64 
-69 CLTPHGESLLAYY
+69 
-82 DSPASVFAAML
+82 
-93 AHRTAGGC
+93 
-101 ASLSEYT
+101 
-108 AEFNRLSALLL
+108 
-119 AGVAARDGIPA
+119 
-130 MSEFAW
+130 
-136 SWNEPRPAIDPARF
+136 
-150 TEHRQ
+150 
-155 ETETDLQRAIRYYL
+155 
-169 EADKKAREEQ
+169 
-179 EAKEEAFFAQSA
+179 
-191 MGKKLMASLEEAGQ
+191 
-205 REKLAQSIIS
+205 
-215 KRRATEQDPVARAF
+215 
-229 ATLKALPVYLREP
+229 
-242 LSRHLSFLRKKQE
+242 
-255 ADRQKGKKSW
+255 
-265 QAERYAR
+265 
-272 GTLRKIFERLDRT
+272 
-285 DSRWLTPGYRSLAG
+285 
-299 RERLDDLLYLPQL
+299 
-312 NKHQIQTLATMTAA
+312 
-326 MFSSTFE
+326 
-333 KLCDGFGAT
+333 
-342 DGELTMDVTLK
+342 
-353 AYQMLARMALHLHAM
+353 
-368 PPHYD
+368 
-373 ALTTDKDRR
+373 
-382 NEPDTEL
+382 
-389 LPGAILRLTCAEWWK
+389 
-404 RKLWLLRCEWRE
+404 
-416 EQLRAACLVS
+416 
-426 RKTSPYLSQDAL
+426 
-438 SEFRA
+438 
-443 QREKTRDFLKSFMLE
+443 
-458 NEDGFT
+458 
-464 IDLETVYYAGVS
+464 VYYAGVS

-499 GDKAVFLTVTCPS
+499 GDRAVFLTVTCPS

-555 LRWYGIRTVEPHHD
+555 LRWYGIRTAEPHHD

-580 HPEEIDTI
+580 HPDEIETI
-588 VSHTRDIAIQED
+588 VSHVCDIAIQED

-792 RKPEA
+792 RKPEQ
-797 EDSARENGFDLQGGP
+797 EGSAHENGFDLQGGP
-812 AAPWTRGNNCPRA
+812 AAPWTRGNNCPRV

-842 WPQLPDGIEVNEWM
+842 WPQLPEGVDVNEWM

-877 NSSDEMQSWT
+877 NSSDEMQNWT
-887 QSRKQQRPLPDNH
+887 QSRKQPQPLPDNH
-900 ELLAREW
+900 ELLAKEW
-907 RESAESLGLHIGEH
+907 RESAESLGLHIGEQQMQH
-921 KCSTCYGAAVCTLT
+921 LLRGGSLYVGGSIITPQGFEIVRKPDTRPDSRITQLWQRLSRNHGVSSTEIRHNPVASYLEQLEASDPEAAARLASTLQQDQNT
-935 AASLHRRDLKLYANR
+935 MKTPVTVLSDMLRAIRDAEHAQRINETTKHARKKISLLHRTR
-950 IPART
+950 
-955 AESRSSGSA
+955 

>member
-1 MIDAHDFTR
+1 
-10 WVRTQDTRLA
+10 
-20 PVLQGLFDLYIRGRD
+20 
-35 NRARTTKPENAD
+35 
-47 TLYFTVD
+47 
-54 DCYRVDFTPH
+54 
-64 GLALH
+64 
-69 CLTPHGESLLAYY
+69 
-82 DSPASVFAAML
+82 
-93 AHRTAGGC
+93 
-101 ASLSEYT
+101 
-108 AEFNRLSALLL
+108 
-119 AGVAARDGIPA
+119 
-130 MSEFAW
+130 
-136 SWNEPRPAIDPARF
+136 
-150 TEHRQ
+150 
-155 ETETDLQRAIRYYL
+155 
-169 EADKKAREEQ
+169 
-179 EAKEEAFFAQSA
+179 
-191 MGKKLMASLEEAGQ
+191 
-205 REKLAQSIIS
+205 
-215 KRRATEQDPVARAF
+215 
-229 ATLKALPVYLREP
+229 
-242 LSRHLSFLRKKQE
+242 
-255 ADRQKGKKSW
+255 
-265 QAERYAR
+265 
-272 GTLRKIFERLDRT
+272 
-285 DSRWLTPGYRSLAG
+285 
-299 RERLDDLLYLPQL
+299 
-312 NKHQIQTLATMTAA
+312 
-326 MFSSTFE
+326 
-333 KLCDGFGAT
+333 GFGAT

-353 AYQMLARMALHLHAM
+353 AYQMLARMALHLHIM

-580 HPEEIDTI
+580 HPEEIDSI
-588 VSHTRDIAIQED
+588 VAITRDIAIQED

-792 RKPEA
+792 RKPET

-812 AAPWTRGNNCPRA
+812 AAPWTRGNNCPRV
-825 QETDNNGT
+825 QETGNNGT

-842 WPQLPDGIEVNEWM
+842 WPRLPEGVDVNEWM

-877 NSSDEMQSWT
+877 NSSDEMQNWT
-887 QSRKQQRPLPDNH
+887 QSRKQPQPLPDNH
-900 ELLAREW
+900 ELLAKEW
-907 RESAESLGLHIGEH
+907 RESAESLGLHIGEQQMQH
-921 KCSTCYGAAVCTLT
+921 LLRGGSLYVGGSIIAPQGFEIVRKQDTRPDSRITQLWQRLSRNHGVSSTEIRHNPVASYLEQLEASDPEAAARLASTLQQDQNT
-935 AASLHRRDLKLYANR
+935 MKTPVTVLSDMLRAIRDAEHAQRISESTKHARKKISLLHRTR
-950 IPART
+950 
-955 AESRSSGSA
+955 